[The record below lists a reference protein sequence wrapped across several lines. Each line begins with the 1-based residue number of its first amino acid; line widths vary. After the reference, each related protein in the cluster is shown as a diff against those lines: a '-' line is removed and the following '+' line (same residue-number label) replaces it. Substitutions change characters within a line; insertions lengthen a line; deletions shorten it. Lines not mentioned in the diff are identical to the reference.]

1 MLVMFG
7 RQTSGSVVCVS
18 CGYLV
23 GVNDDSCYNCGR
35 RNPGLWGFATAVRRL
50 GSDMGFVPF
59 VIGMSVVLYGLAL
72 LMSRGAIMGGGMFGI
87 LRPSTQANLIMGA
100 SGAVPVFVFDR
111 WWTVLSAGW
120 LHSGILHIFFNM
132 YWVRQ
137 LAPAVSEL
145 YGPGRMVIVYTVATI
160 VGFLMSSFAGA
171 FLGWIP
177 IPMLRGAQLTVGAS
191 AAIFG
196 LLGALVYYGRRTGS
210 RAVYSQALTYAAIM
224 FLLGFVMSSID
235 NWAHAG
241 GFVGGYVAGRL
252 LDPLQPERIN
262 HMVWALGCLV
272 LSVLSVVVSVL
283 HGLYLG

>member
-72 LMSRGAIMGGGMFGI
+72 LMSRGDIMGGGMFGI

-160 VGFLMSSFAGA
+160 VGTFTRAAMATSNATGMWMGRGMKQIVRPA
-171 FLGWIP
+171 P
-177 IPMLRGAQLTVGAS
+177 KAPVMLRRCSDQRRES
-191 AAIFG
+191 ANAR
-196 LLGALVYYGRRTGS
+196 AKGRAYQRS
-210 RAVYSQALTYAAIM
+210 CRPCA
-224 FLLGFVMSSID
+224 
-235 NWAHAG
+235 
-241 GFVGGYVAGRL
+241 
-252 LDPLQPERIN
+252 
-262 HMVWALGCLV
+262 
-272 LSVLSVVVSVL
+272 
-283 HGLYLG
+283 